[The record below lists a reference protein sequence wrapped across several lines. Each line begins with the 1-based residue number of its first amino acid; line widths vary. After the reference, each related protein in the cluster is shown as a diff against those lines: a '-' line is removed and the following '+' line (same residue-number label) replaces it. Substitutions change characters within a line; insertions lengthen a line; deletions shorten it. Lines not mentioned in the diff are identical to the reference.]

1 MPECIERSGSSINFD
16 VQRELIPRNTTLH
29 LIDALDGLKAKLLA
43 AAAQFELLDEFGG
56 VPAEPSYAELLQH
69 TVSAQGFSR
78 DVVQL
83 TADFAR
89 STHSTNRAGSVVLAH
104 LATAATMS
112 NQAAPHFAE
121 TAESALSL
129 PLSSSPTDQQYRENH
144 MVINHATARAY
155 LRRASESLRDA
166 AKELNT
172 HLEFH
177 RFFSTAALPQPPAS
191 PQSQPSTRHR

>member
-1 MPECIERSGSSINFD
+1 M
-16 VQRELIPRNTTLH
+16 
-29 LIDALDGLKAKLLA
+29 
-43 AAAQFELLDEFGG
+43 
-56 VPAEPSYAELLQH
+56 LQH
-69 TVSAQGFSR
+69 TVTAQGLSR

-104 LATAATMS
+104 LATAVTMS
-112 NQAAPHFAE
+112 SQAAPHFAE

-129 PLSSSPTDQQYRENH
+129 PRSSSPTDQQYRENR

-177 RFFSTAALPQPPAS
+177 RFFLAAAPPQTPAP
-191 PQSQPSTRHR
+191 PQSGPSKPRR